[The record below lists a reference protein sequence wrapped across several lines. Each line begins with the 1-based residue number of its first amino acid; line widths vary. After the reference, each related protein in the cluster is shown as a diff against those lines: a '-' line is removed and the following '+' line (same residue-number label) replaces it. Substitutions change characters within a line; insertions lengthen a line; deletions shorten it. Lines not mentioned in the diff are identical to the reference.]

1 MDYFSERLLEAQRRK
16 RSVAMLGVDPQLD
29 APGTPGLPEGYTLSR
44 FCCAIVEACADSVC
58 AIKPQLA
65 FFEARGMDGMRAL
78 VEVIGL
84 ARRLGLLTI
93 ADAKRG
99 DIGSTSAAY
108 AEAFLGD
115 GDFGCDA
122 VTVNPYLGSDAIAPF
137 VTRVREGRGL
147 FVLVKTS
154 NPSSGE
160 FQDRAADGAPMWE
173 WVARRVEGWGS
184 DFVGPSGLSPVGA
197 VIGATYPQHAARA
210 RELMPHATVLV
221 PGYGAQGASAA
232 RRGASGARRR
242 HRRGGQRE
250 PEPDVR
256 LSQAARF
263 GAGPGG
269 SRGGRDDEGGTQRRP
284 ECARRLSGV
293 AR

>member
-29 APGTPGLPEGYTLSR
+29 APGAPGLPEGYTLSR
-44 FCCAIVEACADSVC
+44 FCCAIVEACAASVC

-78 VEVIGL
+78 TEVIAL
-84 ARRLGLLTI
+84 ARRLGLLTV

-115 GDFGCDA
+115 GDFACDA
-122 VTVNPYLGSDAIAPF
+122 VTVNPYLGSDALAPF
-137 VTRVREGRGL
+137 VARVRAGRGL

-160 FQDRAADGAPMWE
+160 FQDRLAPERPLWE
-173 WVARRVEGWGS
+173 AVAERVHGWGS
-184 DFVGPSGLSPVGA
+184 DFIGAHDLTAVGA
-197 VIGATYPQHAARA
+197 VIGATYPEHARRA
-210 RELMPHATVLV
+210 RELMPNAVILV
-221 PGYGAQGASAA
+221 PGYGAQGAAANDAVVAA
-232 RRGASGARRR
+232 RADGMGAIVNASRSLMYAYLKR
-242 HRRGGQRE
+242 
-250 PEPDVR
+250 PELTPA
-256 LSQAARF
+256 QAAADAAESMRSELN
-263 GAGPGG
+263 GALATAGKKLP
-269 SRGGRDDEGGTQRRP
+269 
-284 ECARRLSGV
+284 
-293 AR
+293 